1 MRQDHADGRCLE
13 RFVIIINQRSYNNY
27 MTDTTS
33 IMDLPTDAA
42 GGGSIGGNIS
52 FSANEKSFSQEESAS
67 QNTSGVSLDKTT
79 INQIISG
86 LQQASGAGLTQLQSR
101 DIPLNSNQITQD
113 PQVQPNY
120 IPPPQKLE
128 DYIQNHEDN
137 DVIVQNY
144 GKRKALTSKL
154 DETYDE
160 IQMPLLVTVLYFLF
174 QMPILQ
180 RVMYKYAPALFTKDG
195 NSNVYGLLF
204 MSTTFGIVYYIL
216 SKTRLL

>member
-1 MRQDHADGRCLE
+1 
-13 RFVIIINQRSYNNY
+13 

-33 IMDLPTDAA
+33 IMDLPTDGA

-52 FSANEKSFSQEESAS
+52 LSATEKNVGLEVQPQTNS
-67 QNTSGVSLDKTT
+67 SGVSLDQTT
-79 INQIISG
+79 INQIING
-86 LQQASGAGLTQLQSR
+86 LQQASGSGLTQLQSR
-101 DIPLNSNQITQD
+101 DIPINSTQITQD

-120 IPPPQKLE
+120 VPKPVKHE
-128 DYIQNHEDN
+128 DYIQNQEDN

-144 GKRKALTSKL
+144 NKKQNLSTKL

-174 QMPILQ
+174 EMPIIKRL
-180 RVMYKYAPALFTKDG
+180 MYKHSPALFTKDG
-195 NSNVYGLLF
+195 NTNLYGLLF

-216 SKTRLL
+216 SKVRFL

>member
-1 MRQDHADGRCLE
+1 
-13 RFVIIINQRSYNNY
+13 

-52 FSANEKSFSQEESAS
+52 LSATEKNVVIQEPH
-67 QNTSGVSLDKTT
+67 QNANSSGVSLDQTT

-101 DIPLNSNQITQD
+101 DIPMNSMQLTQD
-113 PQVQPNY
+113 PQVQANY
-120 IPPPQKLE
+120 VPQPAKHE
-128 DYIQNHEDN
+128 DYIQNYEDN
-137 DVIVQNY
+137 DTIVHNYNKQQN
-144 GKRKALTSKL
+144 LTSKL

-174 QMPILQ
+174 EMPILK
-180 RVMYKYAPALFTKDG
+180 RLMYKHAPALFTKDG
-195 NSNVYGLLF
+195 NSNLYGLLF
-204 MSTTFGIVYYIL
+204 MSTAFGIVYYIL
-216 SKTRLL
+216 SKVRFL

>member
-1 MRQDHADGRCLE
+1 
-13 RFVIIINQRSYNNY
+13 

-33 IMDLPTDAA
+33 IMDLPTDGA

-52 FSANEKSFSQEESAS
+52 LSATEKNVVQEVQPQVNS
-67 QNTSGVSLDKTT
+67 SGVSLDQTT
-79 INQIISG
+79 INQIING
-86 LQQASGAGLTQLQSR
+86 LQQASGSGLTQLQSR
-101 DIPLNSNQITQD
+101 DIPINSTQITQD

-120 IPPPQKLE
+120 VPTPVKHE
-128 DYIQNHEDN
+128 DYIQNQEDN

-144 GKRKALTSKL
+144 NKQQNLTTKL

-174 QMPILQ
+174 EMPIVKRL
-180 RVMYKYAPALFTKDG
+180 MYKHAPALFTKDG
-195 NSNVYGLLF
+195 NTNLYGLLF

-216 SKTRLL
+216 SKVRFL

>member
-1 MRQDHADGRCLE
+1 
-13 RFVIIINQRSYNNY
+13 

-33 IMDLPTDAA
+33 IMDLPTDGA

-52 FSANEKSFSQEESAS
+52 LSATEKNVVQEVQPQVNS
-67 QNTSGVSLDKTT
+67 SGVSLDQTT
-79 INQIISG
+79 INQIING
-86 LQQASGAGLTQLQSR
+86 LQQASGSGLTQLQSR
-101 DIPLNSNQITQD
+101 DIPINSTQITQD

-120 IPPPQKLE
+120 VPAPVKHE
-128 DYIQNHEDN
+128 DYIQNQEDN

-144 GKRKALTSKL
+144 NKQQNLTTKL

-174 QMPILQ
+174 EMPIVKRL
-180 RVMYKYAPALFTKDG
+180 MYKHAPALFTKDG
-195 NSNVYGLLF
+195 NTNLYGLLF

-216 SKTRLL
+216 SKVRFL